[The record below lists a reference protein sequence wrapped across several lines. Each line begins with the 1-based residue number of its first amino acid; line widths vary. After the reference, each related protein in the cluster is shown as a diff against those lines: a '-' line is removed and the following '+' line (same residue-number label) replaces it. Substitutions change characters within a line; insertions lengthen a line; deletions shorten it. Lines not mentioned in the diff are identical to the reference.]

1 MEAVREMLG
10 RYYDL
15 CREVVE
21 RYAGTIEKFIGD
33 AVMAVWGTPQA
44 HEDDAARAVRA
55 ALDLVDAARAIRTP
69 AGQPLQLRA
78 GVLTGE
84 AAASLGATAQ
94 ALVAGDLVNTAARLQ
109 SIAEPGHR
117 ARRRVDRC
125 GRPARPSCTSRR
137 ASTR

>member
-69 AGQPLQLRA
+69 
-78 GVLTGE
+78 TGE
-84 AAASLGATAQ
+84 HARSFERASSR
-94 ALVAGDLVNTAARLQ
+94 V
-109 SIAEPGHR
+109 
-117 ARRRVDRC
+117 RRRPRSAPP
-125 GRPARPSCTSRR
+125 RRPSSRATS
-137 ASTR
+137 